1 MKFKVHNDDDKTIE
15 LDFASLHSEL
25 ESLKKQQTEE
35 LNNNLQL
42 ISEKKQLMNELYMY
56 KNSILET
63 EGTIK
68 NLEEKMATIQ
78 KENVKLI
85 QQLEEKNKN
94 EELYEFDTNELKLSY
109 EKEKEKLYKEI
120 ENYKS
125 QVIDLNE
132 KLQNAEKHQET
143 KNGYLDTIQQT
154 FQRICELVNRIR
166 NKNND
171 RKSGD
176 YSSLIKDIFSNQN
189 PNSNDDLV
197 ASIQQLNDELNENK
211 SIIKA
216 QKSELKTLHEE
227 FEFLKSNSK
236 LKDISLK
243 LYQNGEKPSLQ
254 SPSILGIQNQN
265 KSAQS
270 EILVLSKKI
279 ELIKEELKQT
289 VADNKQLKKNLFH
302 SRLSLSKNIL
312 ELEEKKS
319 EIKSIKN
326 IMQSQERE
334 IKALRHTLRNELS
347 ISQKLTDELEISS
360 ISNIIVG
367 EKIKMKGKT
376 KEKDSKE
383 KDSKEEMILKDKN
396 FKIIIP
402 VTTSSKKK
410 SNKLSLRKKSKSI
423 KKVSFKKDKKK
434 SVN

>member
-1 MKFKVHNDDDKTIE
+1 
-15 LDFASLHSEL
+15 
-25 ESLKKQQTEE
+25 
-35 LNNNLQL
+35 
-42 ISEKKQLMNELYMY
+42 
-56 KNSILET
+56 
-63 EGTIK
+63 
-68 NLEEKMATIQ
+68 MATIQ

-289 VADNKQLKKNLFH
+289 VADNKQLKKKF
-302 SRLSLSKNIL
+302 IP
-312 ELEEKKS
+312 
-319 EIKSIKN
+319 
-326 IMQSQERE
+326 
-334 IKALRHTLRNELS
+334 
-347 ISQKLTDELEISS
+347 
-360 ISNIIVG
+360 
-367 EKIKMKGKT
+367 
-376 KEKDSKE
+376 
-383 KDSKEEMILKDKN
+383 
-396 FKIIIP
+396 FKIII
-402 VTTSSKKK
+402 
-410 SNKLSLRKKSKSI
+410 I
-423 KKVSFKKDKKK
+423 KKYIRT
-434 SVN
+434 